1 MNTHDIEKSRVTY
14 VQQMENQV
22 QHLRAEHDKY
32 KALADKWE
40 PRVTVVN
47 DVRTNVVSFGLEFGG
62 KRVHAN
68 VTPEFLTQMD
78 AAGACTA
85 ILDSLVKGL
94 VEAQLRTVL
103 LPEVQRAQQS
113 VNAIVSAGK
122 W

>member
-22 QHLRAEHDKY
+22 QHLRSEHDKY

-40 PRVTVVN
+40 PRVTVIN
-47 DVRTNVVSFGLEFGG
+47 DAKTGAISFGLEFGG
-62 KRVHAN
+62 KCIHAN
-68 VTPEFLTQMD
+68 VSPEFLAQMD

-85 ILDSLVKGL
+85 ILDSLIKGL
-94 VEAQLRTVL
+94 VEIQLRTVL
-103 LPEVQRAQQS
+103 LPEVQRAQQG
-113 VNAIVSAGK
+113 VKAIAGAGK